1 MRLFSH
7 HAVTGA
13 LLAFPLLAVAAD
25 QPETKEPGAIEVCR
39 DLSFI
44 GREIMQYRQRDKP
57 MSEALT
63 KAIE

>member
-44 GREIMQYRQRDKP
+44 GREIMQ
-57 MSEALT
+57 
-63 KAIE
+63 